1 MAGRRPSRRLPPASA
16 RLSHVD
22 ASGRVTMVDVGAKG
36 VTVRQA
42 VASGLV
48 TMSAQA
54 VRLIRAGEIAK
65 GDPLQA
71 ARLAGI
77 LAAKATSSLI
87 PLCHQ
92 LPLSYV
98 GVDLIPWRRG
108 YRIEACVRTTAQTGV
123 EMEALTA
130 VAVAALTLYDMVKAV
145 DKTMVI
151 GEVRLEEKTGGK
163 SGTYRRAGRASA

>member
-1 MAGRRPSRRLPPASA
+1 MPTPKSIGPRARGPSH
-16 RLSHVD
+16 LSHVD
-22 ASGRVTMVDVGAKG
+22 ARGRVTMVDVGAKG
-36 VTVRQA
+36 VTARQA
-42 VASGLV
+42 VASGIV
-48 TMSAQA
+48 TMSAKA
-54 VRLIRAGEIAK
+54 VKLIRQGAVAK

-77 LAAKATSSLI
+77 LAAKQTSSLI

-92 LPLSYV
+92 LPLSHV
-98 GVDLIPWRRG
+98 DVDLIPMRRG
-108 YRIEACVRTTAQTGV
+108 YRIDATVRTTAQTGV

-151 GEVRLEEKTGGK
+151 SEICLLEKTGGK
-163 SGTYRRAGRASA
+163 SGPYRRAGRRA

>member
-1 MAGRRPSRRLPPASA
+1 
-16 RLSHVD
+16 
-22 ASGRVTMVDVGAKG
+22 MVDVGAKG
-36 VTVRQA
+36 VTARQA
-42 VASGLV
+42 VASGIV
-48 TMSAQA
+48 TMSAKA
-54 VRLIRAGEIAK
+54 VKLIRQGAVAK

-77 LAAKATSSLI
+77 LAAKQTSSLI

-92 LPLSYV
+92 LPLSHV
-98 GVDLIPWRRG
+98 DVDLIPMRRG
-108 YRIEACVRTTAQTGV
+108 YRIDATVRTTAQTGV

-151 GEVRLEEKTGGK
+151 SEICLLEKTGGK
-163 SGTYRRAGRASA
+163 SGPYRRAGRRA